1 MPITSSDSSVLNGAA
16 ATSVAAGA
24 LLGWIGAQLSVS
36 LSLRAF
42 D

>member
-1 MPITSSDSSVLNGAA
+1 MMST
-16 ATSVAAGA
+16 TKVALAGAGA

-36 LSLRAF
+36 LSLRKF